1 MIYRIENKHDFV
13 VLNDHVLHVPIP
25 KKIYC
30 NIIVIYN
37 YIKKIYYYIK
47 KKFSNILTFT
57 CEEVL

>member
-37 YIKKIYYYIK
+37 YIKK
-47 KKFSNILTFT
+47 KFSNILTFT